1 MLEERFSSTS
11 AYAVDLDELLLH
23 IDYNPVLK
31 KIPNI
36 KERFW
41 EMFIVDIF
49 INNNDRNNG
58 NWGALYEDGI
68 YRLAPVF
75 DNGAAFSTKL
85 TDRKL
90 TKFLGNEERA
100 LTSILNGTTVY
111 ETGGK
116 NIRAKDILIMENE
129 GLLKVAYKVVSVIEN
144 KMYDIK
150 RFIQSIPETKDSI
163 TVCSEVRKQFYIKTM
178 ELKLKHF

>member
-90 TKFLGNEERA
+90 TEFLGNEERA

-129 GLLKVAYKVVSVIEN
+129 GLL
-144 KMYDIK
+144 IK
-150 RFIQSIPETKDSI
+150 
-163 TVCSEVRKQFYIKTM
+163 
-178 ELKLKHF
+178 